1 MQQLRAHLET
11 LADETYRAFHQKL
24 LGVPTA
30 PVLGVRLPALRA
42 IAKQIAQGDWE
53 AYLRAAR
60 DDSLEETM
68 LQGMVIGAV
77 RAHIDQVLPYIASFV
92 PKIDN
97 WAVCD
102 SFCASL
108 HIAKKQPA
116 RMWAFLQPYLHA
128 DDAYALRFCVVMLL
142 DYYVTDDY
150 IDQVLRLLP
159 GIAHPGYYVKM
170 AVAWA
175 LSICY
180 IKYPARTLA
189 CLKTADLDD
198 ETYNKALQKIIESRR
213 VSDQDR
219 RRIRAMKR
227 KRPKTG
233 RALPS

>member
-108 HIAKKQPA
+108 H
-116 RMWAFLQPYLHA
+116 
-128 DDAYALRFCVVMLL
+128 
-142 DYYVTDDY
+142 
-150 IDQVLRLLP
+150 
-159 GIAHPGYYVKM
+159 
-170 AVAWA
+170 
-175 LSICY
+175 LSLIH
-180 IKYPARTLA
+180 I
-189 CLKTADLDD
+189 
-198 ETYNKALQKIIESRR
+198 
-213 VSDQDR
+213 
-219 RRIRAMKR
+219 
-227 KRPKTG
+227 
-233 RALPS
+233 